1 MSAMDDDFNAPAALG
16 AIFTLVGEVNTM
28 VADKSLSVADAE
40 AAVAAR
46 DTIAELLGVLGVDV
60 DASAAEASADYPLEV
75 IALAEQLAGYG
86 GSDAEEAVEALLEA
100 RARARAEKDWGTADG
115 VRDGLAGLGF
125 VIEDTP
131 QGARV
136 TYEG

>member
-1 MSAMDDDFNAPAALG
+1 M
-16 AIFTLVGEVNTM
+16 
-28 VADKSLSVADAE
+28 
-40 AAVAAR
+40 AAR
-46 DTIAELLGVLGVDV
+46 DGIAELLGVLGIDV
-60 DASAAEASADYPLEV
+60 DAVVAAEQSTTYPVEV
-75 IALAEQLAGYG
+75 VALAERLGGYG
-86 GSDAEEAVEALLEA
+86 GSDAEEAVEAPLEA